1 MYGFR
6 EILQALCGYYSEL
19 CTLDVAKTYWQELAH
34 NAQDMTED
42 EAEAELK
49 RIEGDKKNILANK

>member
-6 EILQALCGYYSEL
+6 EKLQTLCGYYSEI
-19 CTLDVAKTYWQELAH
+19 CTLDLARTYWQELAH

-42 EAEAELK
+42 EAENEIK
-49 RIEGDKKNILANK
+49 RIQGES